1 LLLRCFHSTGD
12 IVSHPLE
19 SLSPR
24 ETQTPLCQ
32 ICHKETSPPNT
43 RRTMNHD
50 MVPCLSV
57 GNRVLDCLFQVVF
70 GRHTKIRNGQIQY
83 LESLFEVPRSQIA
96 SCPVET
102 FCVAR
107 KEDNDRNLFLTKSV
121 IRLAMEIIGAERH
134 GTPKDTTRE
143 TKGEF
148 GQRHECS
155 S

>member
-1 LLLRCFHSTGD
+1 MEYQPLLLRCFHSTGD

-24 ETQTPLCQ
+24 ETQAPLCQ
-32 ICHKETSPPNT
+32 IGYKETSPPNT
-43 RRTMNHD
+43 CRTMNHD

-83 LESLFEVPRSQIA
+83 LESLFEVPRSQMA
-96 SCPVET
+96 SFPVET
-102 FCVAR
+102 LFVAR
-107 KEDNDRNLFLTKSV
+107 QEDNDRNLFLTKSV
-121 IRLAMEIIGAERH
+121 IDLAMEIIGAERH
-134 GTPKDTTRE
+134 GTPKDTTGE

-148 GQRHECS
+148 G
-155 S
+155 